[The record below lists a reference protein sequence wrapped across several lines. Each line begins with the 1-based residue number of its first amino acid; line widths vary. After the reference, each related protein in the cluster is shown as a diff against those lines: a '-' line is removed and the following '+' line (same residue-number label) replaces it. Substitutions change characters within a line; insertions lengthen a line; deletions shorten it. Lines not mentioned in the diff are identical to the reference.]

1 MKTEINNNDNKRAI
15 TLLNNIPEFLYAFK
29 DDKKNEVIYIR
40 SNVTGY
46 YETSKKAETVKDL
59 LNLNKNLFKPG
70 LSDDIKLEL
79 IYILKAC
86 SMFENAT
93 PENYINVKYKL
104 KGGQNV

>member
-1 MKTEINNNDNKRAI
+1 MKIKIDKYNKQRGQ

-29 DDKKNEVIYIR
+29 SDDKNKVIYIR

-46 YETSKKAETVKDL
+46 YETNKKAETVNQL
-59 LNLNKNLFKPG
+59 LNLNKNLFSPG
-70 LSDDIKLEL
+70 LRDDIKLEL
-79 IYILKAC
+79 IDILKAC

-104 KGGQNV
+104 KGGK